1 MGNPRTTALISAAGI
16 VLVGANMLFNRGEA
30 PSPVLGILQ
39 WVLLIAGVIGL
50 VGSLVELGKK

>member
-16 VLVGANMLFNRGEA
+16 VLVGANMLFNSGEA
-30 PSPVLGILQ
+30 PSSALTVLQ

-50 VGSLVELGKK
+50 VGSLIQLSKK